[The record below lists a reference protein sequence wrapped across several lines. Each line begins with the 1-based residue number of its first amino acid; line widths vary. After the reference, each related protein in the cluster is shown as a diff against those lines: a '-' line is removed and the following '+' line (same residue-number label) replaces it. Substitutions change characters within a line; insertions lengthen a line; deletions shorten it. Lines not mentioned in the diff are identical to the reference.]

1 MKLESYIREE
11 QIVLSPGVKPTKADA
26 LEQLVDVLARCVGHD
41 RETML
46 RAVLHREQLMST
58 GIGNHLAVP
67 HVRLERLGAPAVAV
81 GIYPEGIA
89 GYDSMDK
96 EPVRIVLLIAAPK
109 GQHETYI
116 RLLAAAVEV
125 LRNPETRQA
134 VLSALTPADVAALLK
149 GEAK

>member
-1 MKLESYIREE
+1 MKLETYIRED
-11 QIVLSPGVKPTKADA
+11 QIVLTPGVQPAKNEA
-26 LEQLVDVLARCVGHD
+26 LSQLVDVLAQAVGYD
-41 RETML
+41 REAML
-46 RAVLHREQLMST
+46 QAVLHREQLMST

-81 GIYPEGIA
+81 GIYPEGVA
-89 GYDSMDK
+89 GYESMDK

-125 LRNPETRQA
+125 IRNPETRRA
-134 VLSALTPADVAALLK
+134 ILSASTPAEAAALLK

>member
-26 LEQLVDVLARCVGHD
+26 LEQLVDVLARCVGYD

-46 RAVLHREQLMST
+46 QAVLHREQLMST

-67 HVRLERLGAPAVAV
+67 HVRLERLGASAVAV
-81 GIYPEGIA
+81 GVFPEGIA

-134 VLSALTPADVAALLK
+134 VLSAPTPADVATLLK
-149 GEAK
+149 GEVK